1 MMQKS
6 IFEYIILIMI
16 SVLLSLPCMAQAQK
30 TVVNTSEAS
39 QAKQNVKKILESEEE
54 RKPIIQGLSVYTDL
68 VGVGNKLF
76 GGSYLYGEVG
86 AELNL
91 LNRFMPVIE
100 MGYATCDVVDDD
112 KSIAYNTSAPYFR
125 VGMNYNFM
133 HKKDTYSIIYAGL
146 RYGFSSFS
154 FDISSPALQDPIWG
168 GEVPFDY
175 KGISCN
181 AGWLELVAGIRAQ
194 VWKNLHMGWSV
205 RYKRLMSAKENANS
219 DPHYIPGYGIKD
231 DVLFGFTYNII
242 YYLPLNKK

>member
-6 IFEYIILIMI
+6 ISEYIILIII
-16 SVLLSLPCMAQAQK
+16 SALSLPCMAQAQK
-30 TVVNTSEAS
+30 KTVDTSGAS
-39 QAKQNVKKILESEEE
+39 QVKQEVKKAL
-54 RKPIIQGLSVYTDL
+54 KPEDEAKPLIQGLSVYTDL

-100 MGYATCDVVDDD
+100 AGYATCDVLDDD
-112 KSIAYNTSAPYFR
+112 KSIAYKTSAPYFR

-146 RYGFSSFS
+146 RYGFTSFS

-168 GEVPFDY
+168 GEVPFDH

-194 VWKNLHMGWSV
+194 IWKNLHMGWSV
-205 RYKRLMSAKENANS
+205 RYKRLMSTKDNIYS
-219 DPHYIPGYGIKD
+219 DPHYIPGYGVKD